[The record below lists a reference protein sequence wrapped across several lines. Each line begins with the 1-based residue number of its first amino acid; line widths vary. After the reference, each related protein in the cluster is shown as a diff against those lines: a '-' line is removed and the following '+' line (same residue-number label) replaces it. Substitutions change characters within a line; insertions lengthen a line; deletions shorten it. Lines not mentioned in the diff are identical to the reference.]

1 MGPNMTRRFSEPAV
15 VASLAAGLTP
25 DQVTE
30 CHRELYVFT
39 VGCALTQ
46 SVIVDELG
54 TAAIEALE
62 AADSP
67 VIVEHREALMAADH
81 SDHTLFVHG
90 LRTLIASWDP
100 SIG

>member
-1 MGPNMTRRFSEPAV
+1 MKRWRETVDVCGRPKEQLVEARVTDIRLELRTRRTEDSD
-15 VASLAAGLTP
+15 AG
-25 DQVTE
+25 
-30 CHRELYVFT
+30 
-39 VGCALTQ
+39 
-46 SVIVDELG
+46 ELG